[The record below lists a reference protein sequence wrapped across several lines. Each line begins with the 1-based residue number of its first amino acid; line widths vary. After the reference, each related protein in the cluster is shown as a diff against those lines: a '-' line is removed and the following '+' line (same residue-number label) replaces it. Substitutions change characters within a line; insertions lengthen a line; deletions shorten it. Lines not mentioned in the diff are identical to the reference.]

1 MTALI
6 FDAYAGSAPN
16 GASIGT
22 FTEAR
27 DKTITVHHNDFG
39 EGSLVINRHSSEVAL
54 AATGNYIRARLGA
67 GAPFGAFWLEE
78 GRDAMIRAEEEGAED
93 QQRGGRGPLAYL
105 ERAILWP
112 TRSATGPGVIT
123 EGTWSWT
130 DQTIGAILDDVL
142 TDATTRGA
150 IPLVT
155 WDFGGSNDSGS
166 NAWDTVDDT
175 FELSVGMDYLE
186 IFSRFQSAGV
196 TIRMSHD
203 FTLSAWNDPPGADV
217 SGSVSFA
224 HGTNIREAA
233 DRQVYASPAK
243 SRVVVQGTTK
253 AGVPKFREVTDATL
267 ETAIGRR
274 EGYASYPEVVSN
286 NHLDRA
292 GRQYIKALKRQKDG
306 PSIIGVL
313 NTPVPFTAYQAGDTV
328 NVDIPGS
335 IDNENLELAT
345 ITVSD
350 DEADSYLTSVGF
362 EDAPFDPLAGVKTGS
377 TSSDSSGGGIG
388 GGGTGGGG
396 GHGCGGGCG
405 GSGNGCCPPWD
416 GTGTPTTNQ
425 KVSNEFVAN
434 GDGTTTGWTTDYPY
448 ITASLRVW
456 VDGVNVTSE
465 KTETNN
471 TTGAFSLSFAPVTG
485 ETIRASYYAL

>member
-39 EGSLVINRHSSEVAL
+39 EGSLTINQHSSQAAW

-78 GRDAMIRAEEEGAED
+78 GRDAMIRPEEQGAED
-93 QQRGGRGPLAYL
+93 WQRGGRGPLAYL

-112 TRSATGPGVIT
+112 TRSGSGPGVVGT
-123 EGTWSWT
+123 EGSWSWT
-130 DQTIGAILDDVL
+130 DQSIGAILNDVL
-142 TDATTRGA
+142 TDATSRGA

-155 WDFGGSNDSGS
+155 WDFGAANDSGS

-175 FELSVGMDYLE
+175 FELSVGMNYLE

-196 TIRMSHD
+196 IIRMSHD
-203 FTLSAWNDPPGADV
+203 FVISAWNDPPGANV

-243 SRVVVQGTTK
+243 SRVIVQGTTK
-253 AGVPKFREVTDATL
+253 LGVPKFREVTDATL

-292 GRQYIKALKRQKDG
+292 GRQYIKKLKRQKDG
-306 PSIIGVL
+306 PSVIGVL
-313 NTPVPFTAYQAGDTV
+313 NSPVPFTAYKAGDTV
-328 NVDIPGS
+328 NVNIPGA
-335 IDNENLELAT
+335 INNQNLELAT
-345 ITVSD
+345 VTITD
-350 DEADSYLTSVGF
+350 NEADEYLTSVGF
-362 EDAPFDPLAGVKTGS
+362 EDAPFDPLVGIKTGI
-377 TSSDSSGGGIG
+377 TPSDTSGGGIG

-396 GHGCGGGCG
+396 GGGAGGGG
-405 GSGNGCCPPWD
+405 GDGCCEP
-416 GTGTPTTNQ
+416 
-425 KVSNEFVAN
+425 VAALEFVAN
-434 GDGTTTGWTTDYPY
+434 GDGTTMAWTTA
-448 ITASLRVW
+448 TAYVPGSLRVF
-456 VDGVNVTSE
+456 VDGVNVTNAA
-465 KTETNN
+465 TETNPA
-471 TTGAFSLSFAPVTG
+471 TGAFSLDFAPDTD
-485 ETIRASYYAL
+485 ETIRVSYSPA